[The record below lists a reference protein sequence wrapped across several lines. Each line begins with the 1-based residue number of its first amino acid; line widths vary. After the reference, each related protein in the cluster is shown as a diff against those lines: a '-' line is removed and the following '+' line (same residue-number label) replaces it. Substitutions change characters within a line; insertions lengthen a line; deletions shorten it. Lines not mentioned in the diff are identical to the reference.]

1 MTAVTVPAFGPSACD
16 DHAARV
22 ESGTAANL
30 RMLGVALPIGA
41 VALQLLPVVGPL
53 CPLRRTT
60 GVPCPL
66 CGMTT
71 GMNALLRGDVAG
83 AFTAN
88 PLAPVL
94 VLLVVAAW
102 FVFLLR
108 RPALPVSTRTLGRTL
123 TVALP
128 GLWLFQL
135 HRYDL
140 I

>member
-1 MTAVTVPAFGPSACD
+1 
-16 DHAARV
+16 
-22 ESGTAANL
+22 
-30 RMLGVALPIGA
+30 
-41 VALQLLPVVGPL
+41 
-53 CPLRRTT
+53 
-60 GVPCPL
+60 
-66 CGMTT
+66 MTT
-71 GMNALLRGDVAG
+71 GMNALLRGDVAA

-102 FVFLLR
+102 LVFLLR
-108 RPALPVSTRTLGRTL
+108 RPALPVSTRTMGRTL